1 MGSASPIQPLHPV
14 QATRFIMRK
23 LLLLLLCLLAYL
35 GPAHGAVSCEDS
47 GLQSP
52 IGACLKSAS
61 DEAEVELNAAYRGL
75 LSRLSSTTGQPGAR
89 AAMRES
95 LRLAQR
101 SWVAYREA
109 DCRALY
115 MIHEGESVQEMNYI
129 QCMTARAKTRIEELG
144 AFPVKD

>member
-1 MGSASPIQPLHPV
+1 
-14 QATRFIMRK
+14 MRK
-23 LLLLLLCLLAYL
+23 TLLLLLCLLAYL
-35 GPAHGAVSCEDS
+35 GQTHGADSCEGS

-52 IGACLKSAS
+52 PGACLKSAS

-75 LSRLSSTTGQPGAR
+75 LSRLSSTTGQPGAH
-89 AAMRES
+89 AALRDS

-115 MIHEGESVQEMNYI
+115 LLHEGQNAQEMNYI
-129 QCMTARAKTRIEELG
+129 RCMTARAKTRIEELG
-144 AFPVKD
+144 AFPVK

>member
-1 MGSASPIQPLHPV
+1 
-14 QATRFIMRK
+14 MRNI
-23 LLLLLLCLLAYL
+23 LLLLLFALACM
-35 GPAHGAVSCEDS
+35 GPAHGAGSCEDTS
-47 GLQSP
+47 DPSAGT
-52 IGACLKSAS
+52 CLKTAS

-75 LSRLSSTTGQPGAR
+75 LSRLSSTTGQPGAH

-115 MIHEGESVQEMNYI
+115 MLHEGQNAQEMNYI
-129 QCMTARAKTRIEELG
+129 RCMTTRAKTRIQELG
-144 AFPVKD
+144 AFPLE